1 MVHLHERKILWRI
14 NQRKYFYFNY
24 GHYWNRLSLLKE
36 DFLNIIGIL
45 LIPNAIAASGLAW
58 GVIQMIFCGWLGYFS
73 LMIIVRI
80 KAMLYKSINQ
90 F

>member
-1 MVHLHERKILWRI
+1 MVHVYERKILGRI
-14 NQRKYFYFNY
+14 NQRKHIYFNY
-24 GHYWNRLSLLKE
+24 GHYWHRSRLFQGGL
-36 DFLNIIGIL
+36 LNIIGIL

-73 LMIIVRI
+73 LMIIVRK

-90 F
+90 I